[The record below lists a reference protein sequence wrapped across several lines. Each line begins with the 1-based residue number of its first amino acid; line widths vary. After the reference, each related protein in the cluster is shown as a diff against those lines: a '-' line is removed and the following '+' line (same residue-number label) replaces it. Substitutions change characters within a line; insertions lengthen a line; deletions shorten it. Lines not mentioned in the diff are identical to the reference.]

1 MRKQWESKKASKGE
15 NERWGNEDVGRKNAE
30 VWYVRRNEKKKK
42 KKEGEHV
49 GKQKNNEVVEVK
61 NVREREIRYN
71 KKINLIE

>member
-1 MRKQWESKKASKGE
+1 MVCEK
-15 NERWGNEDVGRKNAE
+15 ER
-30 VWYVRRNEKKKK
+30 K

>member
-1 MRKQWESKKASKGE
+1 M
-15 NERWGNEDVGRKNAE
+15 
-30 VWYVRRNEKKKK
+30 RRNEKKKK